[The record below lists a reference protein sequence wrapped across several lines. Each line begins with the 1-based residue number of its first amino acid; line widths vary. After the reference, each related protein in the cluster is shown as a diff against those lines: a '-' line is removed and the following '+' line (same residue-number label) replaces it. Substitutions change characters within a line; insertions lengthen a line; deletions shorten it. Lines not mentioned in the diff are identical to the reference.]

1 TKGTSGVLVMSGE
14 EAERQPASQC
24 IKCAKCVS
32 ACPMGLEPYLIS
44 KMSRRQMWEQLE
56 TERIADCIECG
67 CCMFTCP
74 ANLPLLDYIRLGK
87 AKVMGIMRA
96 RAAAAQKK

>member
-1 TKGTSGVLVMSGE
+1 
-14 EAERQPASQC
+14 
-24 IKCAKCVS
+24 
-32 ACPMGLEPYLIS
+32 
-44 KMSRRQMWEQLE
+44 MWEQLE
-56 TERIADCIECG
+56 EERIADCIECG